1 MAIDFNKWDK
11 EFKVSSEDVKE
22 LEQNTEK
29 KEYEDIPFGQYEVK
43 ITKLELVSNSKGK
56 PMVVCWFKILDGK
69 FKNSLIFMNQVITEP
84 FQIHIVD
91 EFLRSLDSNVDVE
104 WLGSYSKYADL
115 IDNIFD
121 AITED
126 KLEYALDYSS
136 TDKGYSKFEITD
148 VFGD

>member
-1 MAIDFNKWDK
+1 MAIDYSKWDNK
-11 EFKVSSEDVKE
+11 YKVSSDDVKSI
-22 LEQNTEK
+22 EK
-29 KEYEDIPFGQYEVK
+29 NNKKDFDKVPYGQYEVSIK
-43 ITKLELVSNSKGK
+43 KLELISNSNDD

-69 FKNSLIFMNQVITEP
+69 YKNSMIFMNQVVTLD
-84 FQIHIVD
+84 FQIHIID
-91 EFLRSLDSNVDVE
+91 EFLRSLDSGIEVE

-121 AITED
+121 AITEE

-136 TDKGYSKFEITD
+136 TEKGYGKYKITD

>member
-1 MAIDFNKWDK
+1 MAIDYSKWDSK
-11 EFKVSSEDVKE
+11 YKVSSDDVKAI
-22 LEQNTEK
+22 EK
-29 KEYEDIPFGQYEVK
+29 NDKKDYPEIPYGVYEVK
-43 ITKLELVSNSKGK
+43 ITKLELVSNSKDK

-69 FKNSLIFMNQVITEP
+69 YKNSTIFMNQVVTQD
-84 FQIHIVD
+84 FQIHIID
-91 EFLRSLDSNVDVE
+91 EFLRSLDSGIEVE

-121 AITED
+121 AITEE

-136 TDKGYSKFEITD
+136 TEKGYGKYKITD

>member
-1 MAIDFNKWDK
+1 MAIDYSKWDNK
-11 EFKVSSEDVKE
+11 YKVSSDDVKSI
-22 LEQNTEK
+22 EK
-29 KEYEDIPFGQYEVK
+29 NNKKDFDKVPYGEYEVSIK
-43 ITKLELVSNSKGK
+43 KLELISNSNDD

-69 FKNSLIFMNQVITEP
+69 FKNSMIFMNQVVTQD
-84 FQIHIVD
+84 FQIHIID
-91 EFLRSLDSNVDVE
+91 EFLRSLDSGIEVE

-121 AITED
+121 AITEE

-136 TDKGYSKFEITD
+136 TEKGYGKYKITD